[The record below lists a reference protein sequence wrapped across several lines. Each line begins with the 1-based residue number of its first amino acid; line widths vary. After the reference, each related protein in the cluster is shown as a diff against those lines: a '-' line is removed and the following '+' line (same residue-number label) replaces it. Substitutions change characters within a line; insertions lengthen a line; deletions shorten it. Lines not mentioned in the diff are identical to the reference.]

1 VNRAFPFVSSDE
13 ADDIIDVQTPVLFQ
27 LVITTLIS
35 LKPTF
40 PIGSYLEVLTKTIT
54 LQVHSKNFNVG
65 VQALMLLDKISSKN
79 QIASDRFYRALY
91 SKLLLPAAMNT
102 SKVRKLVK
110 FSPLGQKCLIFYS
123 YSPCRF
129 LLTSLFSG
137 RNVYCTYSKSNEKG
151 C

>member
-1 VNRAFPFVSSDE
+1 
-13 ADDIIDVQTPVLFQ
+13 
-27 LVITTLIS
+27 

-40 PIGSYLEVLTKTIT
+40 SIGSYLEILTKTVT

-102 SKVRKLVK
+102 SKAKKL
-110 FSPLGQKCLIFYS
+110 FNIFTFGTEML
-123 YSPCRF
+123 PF
-129 LLTSLFSG
+129 LLLFSL
-137 RNVYCTYSKSNEKG
+137 
-151 C
+151 